1 MRVALLLILGV
12 SVCAASPALA
22 QDPPARLTEREAL
35 QRLAAND
42 PRLRAVRA
50 RIDEV
55 RAAQAERVRWPN
67 PSFSLAREEAG
78 THDEFLLARQEL
90 PVSGRLGR
98 LQEAGQFAVEA
109 AEADARF
116 QTLVLQSEVR
126 DAFTALLL
134 AQERE
139 VVIRSAIA
147 QLQKFVEILRARE
160 SGGEGSTYD
169 RMRGQRALVD
179 LEAELGAAAAARARA
194 QGRLAGYLGLP
205 SSAQA
210 LVADGSLDVAPA
222 APAVS
227 TLIEHAQTARA
238 DYRALELAAAQHRAE
253 ESAADRLRIPTPTL
267 SGGVKRSG
275 NDETTRTG
283 YVFSVDVPVPL
294 FNRGQTAV
302 ALARAQTA
310 RAEADAMALR
320 VRIDAE
326 IRAAHAALVVQQ
338 EHAARYRSATGETI
352 ESLLQI
358 ARVGYEEGELG
369 ILELLDAA
377 RLAVDGRLRL
387 LELGAAVRRAAIE
400 LDRVV
405 GMEIKP

>member
-1 MRVALLLILGV
+1 MRVALLVYLGV
-12 SVCAASPALA
+12 SVCAASPVLA
-22 QDPPARLTEREAL
+22 QDPPARLTEAEAL
-35 QRLAAND
+35 QRLAASD

-50 RIDEV
+50 RIEEV
-55 RAAQAERVRWPN
+55 RAAQAERVRWSN
-67 PSFSLAREEAG
+67 PTVSFSREQAG

-90 PVSGRLGR
+90 PLSGRLGR
-98 LQEAGQFAVEA
+98 LGEAGRFAVEA

-116 QTLVLQSEVR
+116 QTVLLQADVR
-126 DAFTALLL
+126 GAFTELLV

-139 VVIRSAIA
+139 AVIRSGIE
-147 QLQKFVEILRARE
+147 QLQKLVDVLRARE

-179 LEAELGAAAAARARA
+179 LEAELGAVAGARARA

-205 SSAQA
+205 SSQ
-210 LVADGSLDVAPA
+210 LVVADGSLDATP
-222 APAVS
+222 PSPPVS
-227 TLIEHAQTARA
+227 ALIERAQTTRA
-238 DYRALELAAAQHRAE
+238 DYRSLELAAAQYRAE
-253 ESAADRLRIPTPTL
+253 ASAADRLSIPTPTL

-275 NDETTRTG
+275 TDEITHTG
-283 YVFSVDVPVPL
+283 YLFSVDVSVPL

-310 RAEADAMALR
+310 RVEAEATALK

-326 IRAAHAALVVQQ
+326 VRAAHAALAVQQ
-338 EHAARYRSATGETI
+338 DHAARYRAATGETV

-387 LELGAAVRRAAIE
+387 LELAAAVRRAVIE
-400 LDRVV
+400 LDRVIGV
-405 GMEIKP
+405 EIKP

>member
-1 MRVALLLILGV
+1 M
-12 SVCAASPALA
+12 LA

-55 RAAQAERVRWPN
+55 RAAQAERVRWTN
-67 PSFSLAREEAG
+67 PTFSFSREQAG
-78 THDEFLLARQEL
+78 THDEFLLARQEVPL
-90 PVSGRLGR
+90 SGRFER
-98 LQEAGQFAVEA
+98 LREAGRFAVEA

-139 VVIRSAIA
+139 AVIRSGIE
-147 QLQKFVEILRARE
+147 QLQKFVEVLRARE

-169 RMRGQRALVD
+169 RMRGQRALAD

-194 QGRLAGYLGLP
+194 RGRLAGYLGLP
-205 SSAQA
+205 STAQV
-210 LVADGSLDVAPA
+210 LVADGSLDATPPS
-222 APAVS
+222 APAVT

-238 DYRALELAAAQHRAE
+238 DYRALELAAEQYRAE

-275 NDETTRTG
+275 TDERTRTG
-283 YVFSVDVPVPL
+283 YLFSVDVPVPL

-302 ALARAQTA
+302 ALARAQTV
-310 RAEADAMALR
+310 RAEADATALR

-326 IRAAHAALVVQQ
+326 VRAAHAALVVQQ

-377 RLAVDGRLRL
+377 RLTVDGRLRL
-387 LELGAAVRRAAIE
+387 LELAAAVRRAVIE